1 MKRLPDGSV
10 DCIID
15 DLPYNLTVLFAGGK
29 FTHKLIASNFDRY
42 KYKWIFEE
50 ILIFTSGRAR
60 RRRLFNVNSRCLNWR
75 DSTRVPAD
83 MSYRDRKA
91 IYINKS
97 KTFETWQANSR
108 VNAKPTNS
116 RH

>member
-60 RRRLFNVNSRCLNWR
+60 RRRLFNVNSRFLNWR